1 MSHMGNW
8 GYLGVFAA
16 ELGNSATII
25 IPTPGPVI
33 TLTLASILN
42 PLLVGLVGGIAA
54 AIGELSG
61 YAVGATGRQAL
72 EGSRIY
78 ERFQALA
85 QRRVGPALFVFAA
98 LRSIRYRWHM
108 GGHCPL
114 LATALPAI
122 RDCGQGHKS
131 HNFCIRRILWNEL
144 ASRLIISYVA
154 RITFLV
160 NFLATAHSLPWLPD
174 AQMPLLPGVILAVVF
189 QRWPQGGRNMILRH
203 TLTCEY
209 SSSSAA
215 PPNSLKLLHGHC
227 NASVHP
233 FLETQRDIQIRPSP
247 GKITVFTTWSPTPP
261 VSTTKTIP

>member
-98 LRSIRYRWHM
+98 LPIPFNFAGIWAGTVRHSLRLF
-108 GGHCPL
+108 L
-114 LATALPAI
+114 LL

-131 HNFCIRRILWNEL
+131 HSFCIRRILWNEL
-144 ASRLIISYVA
+144 ASRLIIS
-154 RITFLV
+154 
-160 NFLATAHSLPWLPD
+160 
-174 AQMPLLPGVILAVVF
+174 
-189 QRWPQGGRNMILRH
+189 
-203 TLTCEY
+203 
-209 SSSSAA
+209 
-215 PPNSLKLLHGHC
+215 
-227 NASVHP
+227 
-233 FLETQRDIQIRPSP
+233 
-247 GKITVFTTWSPTPP
+247 
-261 VSTTKTIP
+261 

>member
-61 YAVGATGRQAL
+61 YAVGASGRQAL

-85 QRRVGPALFVFAA
+85 KRRVGPALFVFAA
-98 LRSIRYRWHM
+98 LPIPFDFAGIWAGTIRYSLWHF
-108 GGHCPL
+108 L
-114 LATALPAI
+114 RYVTA
-122 RDCGQGHKS
+122 
-131 HNFCIRRILWNEL
+131 
-144 ASRLIISYVA
+144 
-154 RITFLV
+154 
-160 NFLATAHSLPWLPD
+160 
-174 AQMPLLPGVILAVVF
+174 
-189 QRWPQGGRNMILRH
+189 
-203 TLTCEY
+203 
-209 SSSSAA
+209 
-215 PPNSLKLLHGHC
+215 
-227 NASVHP
+227 
-233 FLETQRDIQIRPSP
+233 
-247 GKITVFTTWSPTPP
+247 GKIIRVTSFAFAGYYGMNWLIGSFG
-261 VSTTKTIP
+261 